1 MPNDA
6 LPAPAIV
13 AAPPDNPFAWH
24 GIEYLSPTGLN
35 YLRDDMAYGL
45 LKIVPKLKVRE
56 PTGPAAPRGTA
67 LDKALTFAAY
77 HPEAP
82 DDVILSH
89 ANKVFAEELAKNELD
104 PASVAAAKEGDALR
118 LYLAAALPEV
128 RRWGPPEADQG
139 KVELR
144 ADGIEVPLI
153 GYYDLRYPDRQ
164 RELKTTTRMPS
175 SISWR
180 HARQTSIYDA
190 ALRREV
196 WVSYITPKAIQSYR
210 LENAA
215 EALRDV
221 AGQLQALRRFLAVS
235 RDTYEL
241 LGLLSPNYEAWCWS
255 DASKTQARALW
266 GY

>member
-1 MPNDA
+1 MPADTLA
-6 LPAPAIV
+6 APAILET
-13 AAPPDNPFAWH
+13 PPDNPFAWH

-35 YLRDDMAYGL
+35 SLRDDFAYGL
-45 LKIVPKLKVRE
+45 LRIIPKLKVTE

-77 HPEAP
+77 NPHAP
-82 DDVILSH
+82 DDVITAH
-89 ANKVFAEELAKNELD
+89 AYKVFGEELTKNEID
-104 PASVAAAKEGDALR
+104 PANEKAQKEGKALAD
-118 LYLAAALPEV
+118 YLAVALPEV

-139 KVELR
+139 KVELK
-144 ADGIEVPLI
+144 AEGIEVPLI

-180 HARQTSIYDA
+180 HARQTSVYDA

-221 AGQLQALRRFLAVS
+221 AGQLQALRRFLAVT

-241 LGLLSPNYEAWCWS
+241 LGLVSPNYEAWCWS
-255 DASKTQARALW
+255 DASRAKAKTLW